1 MEALKRFTSD
11 IWNTAIWY
19 FHLKWSIPTL
29 SKATQHFISFYI
41 IFFFFLHFHKHT
53 KKTIHLNW
61 SAYWWDTDSGCL
73 QYVNDSLLLKNIL
86 TVASWS
92 HRTPELYWAL
102 LLKEKKKPTKLDSN
116 TSKQTARKGERFSRM
131 ENHTSTLQSTHNRE
145 DIAQYW
151 IAPNTC
157 PLTGWEI
164 LLCLLPNSVSCFILS
179 KKKNKRI
186 LTITKEEFHNK
197 VRIILQEL
205 RFHPKWQKENA
216 WGAVYSMDFFF

>member
-1 MEALKRFTSD
+1 MKYCNLVFPFKMKYSN
-11 IWNTAIWY
+11 IIKSNT
-19 FHLKWSIPTL
+19 T
-29 SKATQHFISFYI
+29 FYI
-41 IFFFFLHFHKHT
+41 ILYNFFLFSSFPQT
-53 KKTIHLNW
+53 YKKNHPPKLKCILMRHWLWLFTVCEWFPPPKEHPHCGILKSQNSW
-61 SAYWWDTDSGCL
+61 T
-73 QYVNDSLLLKNIL
+73 LLGTSVK
-86 TVASWS
+86 
-92 HRTPELYWAL
+92 
-102 LLKEKKKPTKLDSN
+102 KKKPTKLDSN

>member
-1 MEALKRFTSD
+1 MKYCNLVFPFKMKYPNIIKS
-11 IWNTAIWY
+11 NT
-19 FHLKWSIPTL
+19 T
-29 SKATQHFISFYI
+29 FYI
-41 IFFFFLHFHKHT
+41 ILYNFFLFFFLHFHKHT

-86 TVASWS
+86 IVASWS

-102 LLKEKKKPTKLDSN
+102 LLKENKKKPTKLDSN

-131 ENHTSTLQSTHNRE
+131 ENQTSTLQSTHNRE

-164 LLCLLPNSVSCFILS
+164 LLCLLPNSVSCFLLS
-179 KKKNKRI
+179 KKKI
-186 LTITKEEFHNK
+186 KEF
-197 VRIILQEL
+197 
-205 RFHPKWQKENA
+205 
-216 WGAVYSMDFFF
+216 